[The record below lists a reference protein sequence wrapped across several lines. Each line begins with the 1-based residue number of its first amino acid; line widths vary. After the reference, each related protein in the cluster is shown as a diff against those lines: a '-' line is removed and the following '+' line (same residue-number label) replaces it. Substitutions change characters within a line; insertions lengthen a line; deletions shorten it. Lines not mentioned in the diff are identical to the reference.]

1 MKKNRELRA
10 AARYQ
15 LGGSIFG
22 RCWFLA
28 VAVIAITSAVLGFLN
43 SFFIGLL
50 LTGPLMMGLY
60 YFILSICRNDNQPD
74 GANVLYFFHTERFV
88 RAMLLGLL
96 HALYL
101 FLWTLLFMIPGIVKS
116 YSYRLTYYIAVDCP
130 ELTPDECITMSHRLM
145 NGYKWQAFCLDLSFL
160 GWYIL
165 GSLCC
170 GIGVFFVYP
179 YHYAAQANFYLMLR
193 EQGDTLM
200 KQKNEAA
207 V

>member
-22 RCWFLA
+22 SCWFLA
-28 VAVIAITSAVLGFLN
+28 LAVIAITSAVLSLLQ
-43 SFFIGLL
+43 SFFIGILL
-50 LTGPLMMGLY
+50 FGPIMVGLAN
-60 YFILSICRNDNQPD
+60 FMLSIARKDTRPD
-74 GANVLYFFHTERFV
+74 GADVLHSFREGRFV
-88 RAMLLGLL
+88 RAMVLGLL
-96 HALYL
+96 ELIYL
-101 FLWTLLFMIPGIVKS
+101 FLWSLLFVIPAIVKG
-116 YSYRLTYYIAVDCP
+116 YSYRLAYYLAVDYP
-130 ELTPDECITMSHRLM
+130 ELTPEECITMSRRLM
-145 NGYKWQAFCLDLSFL
+145 HGYKKQAFLLDLSFI

-179 YHYAAQANFYLMLR
+179 YHYTAEANFYLMIR
-193 EQGDTLM
+193 EQGEELM
-200 KQKNEAA
+200 KQKEAA